1 MKVKETLKRIW
12 FPVVVVCVIAL
23 QAVGMGNRPLAGD
36 PGYGFI
42 MAERPLQP
50 DTIHYRNQFIGNAAG
65 KEDTTQFVLAPID
78 TTPQLTARDTIFP
91 PDSLKETDPFR
102 YKYYVALLDSLT
114 HKIVVDSL
122 KTAGDTLDW
131 PRIDSLYYLDSAIR
145 KKAEF
150 DAWYA
155 ALSKT
160 ERKKYDFEVKE
171 KIKKH
176 IADSVLNVKDSLKA
190 HRDSVKEATP
200 RILETFAFPDTLQYK
215 RIIQWTHER
224 EFHKMDVKQPDT
236 SYNHWLHDYPFYRK
250 DVNATWLG
258 VAGSALQ
265 YYNWFN
271 RTSEN
276 GVSFYNPYESWTYS
290 TKTLPMYNT
299 KTPYTEL
306 AYFGTIFANAQKESD
321 NLHILTT
328 QNIFPELNFTLEYDR
343 FGGNGI
349 MQGEKT
355 TNKTFVTSVN
365 YLGKRYMMHTGYIHN
380 KVIRK
385 ENGGTSDNSMV
396 RDTTLDARE
405 YPINLNN
412 ASTDLIRNTFFLDQ
426 QYRIPFTFIRNI
438 KDRKIDKAF
447 KDSLLASGD
456 TARIDSLD
464 VFLARRRAARE
475 AADTLGDNNITTAFI
490 GHSSEYSVFRKTY
503 ADQITD
509 AAGKA
514 FYNDVFNYNPTT
526 SFDSVRVMKLENRVF
541 LRLQPWSD
549 DAIVSKLNGGIGNRI
564 LSFYTFDPTFL
575 KANTNTVWNSAFV
588 YAGVEGQ
595 LRDYIHWDATGDYV
609 FLGSQMNDLSVKANA
624 RLDLYPFRRAR
635 KSPVSLNVHFETSL
649 EEPEY
654 YYQHYYSNHY
664 KWDNDFGKISTT
676 KIQGSLNI
684 PRWRIGARVGYALLS
699 GNVYYDS
706 TGVVRQNNS
715 PMSVLSASLDKNFA
729 LGPVHLDNRL
739 LFQIS
744 SDDEVLPLPTLAV
757 NSRLYL
763 QLNIKKNIMQMQLG
777 AEGWYNTKFYSPA
790 WNPAVGAF
798 YNQKEEKYN
807 NGPVIDAFINVQWK
821 RACIFVKLENI
832 GNGWPMDKADYFS
845 AHHYIRTQT
854 AFKIGVYWP
863 FYLQSSSNK
872 AVSAGSGLSGGGG
885 SSSGG
890 GFGGGFSGFGGG
902 GSGGS
907 GGFGGNNF

>member
-1 MKVKETLKRIW
+1 
-12 FPVVVVCVIAL
+12 
-23 QAVGMGNRPLAGD
+23 
-36 PGYGFI
+36 
-42 MAERPLQP
+42 
-50 DTIHYRNQFIGNAAG
+50 
-65 KEDTTQFVLAPID
+65 
-78 TTPQLTARDTIFP
+78 
-91 PDSLKETDPFR
+91 
-102 YKYYVALLDSLT
+102 
-114 HKIVVDSL
+114 
-122 KTAGDTLDW
+122 
-131 PRIDSLYYLDSAIR
+131 
-145 KKAEF
+145 
-150 DAWYA
+150 
-155 ALSKT
+155 
-160 ERKKYDFEVKE
+160 
-171 KIKKH
+171 
-176 IADSVLNVKDSLKA
+176 
-190 HRDSVKEATP
+190 
-200 RILETFAFPDTLQYK
+200 
-215 RIIQWTHER
+215 
-224 EFHKMDVKQPDT
+224 
-236 SYNHWLHDYPFYRK
+236 
-250 DVNATWLG
+250 
-258 VAGSALQ
+258 
-265 YYNWFN
+265 
-271 RTSEN
+271 
-276 GVSFYNPYESWTYS
+276 
-290 TKTLPMYNT
+290 
-299 KTPYTEL
+299 
-306 AYFGTIFANAQKESD
+306 
-321 NLHILTT
+321 
-328 QNIFPELNFTLEYDR
+328 
-343 FGGNGI
+343 
-349 MQGEKT
+349 
-355 TNKTFVTSVN
+355 
-365 YLGKRYMMHTGYIHN
+365 
-380 KVIRK
+380 
-385 ENGGTSDNSMV
+385 
-396 RDTTLDARE
+396 
-405 YPINLNN
+405 
-412 ASTDLIRNTFFLDQ
+412 
-426 QYRIPFTFIRNI
+426 
-438 KDRKIDKAF
+438 
-447 KDSLLASGD
+447 
-456 TARIDSLD
+456 
-464 VFLARRRAARE
+464 
-475 AADTLGDNNITTAFI
+475 
-490 GHSSEYSVFRKTY
+490 
-503 ADQITD
+503 
-509 AAGKA
+509 
-514 FYNDVFNYNPTT
+514 
-526 SFDSVRVMKLENRVF
+526 MKLENRVF

-872 AVSAGSGLSGGGG
+872 TVSAGSGLSGGGG

-907 GGFGGNNF
+907 GGFSGNNF

>member
-23 QAVGMGNRPLAGD
+23 QAIGMGNRPLAGD

-78 TTPQLTARDTIFP
+78 TTPRLTARDTIFP

-200 RILETFAFPDTLQYK
+200 RILETFAFPDSLQYK

-224 EFHKMDVKQPDT
+224 
-236 SYNHWLHDYPFYRK
+236 
-250 DVNATWLG
+250 
-258 VAGSALQ
+258 Q

-412 ASTDLIRNTFFLDQ
+412 ASTNLIRNTFFLDQ

-872 AVSAGSGLSGGGG
+872 TVSAGSGLSGGGG